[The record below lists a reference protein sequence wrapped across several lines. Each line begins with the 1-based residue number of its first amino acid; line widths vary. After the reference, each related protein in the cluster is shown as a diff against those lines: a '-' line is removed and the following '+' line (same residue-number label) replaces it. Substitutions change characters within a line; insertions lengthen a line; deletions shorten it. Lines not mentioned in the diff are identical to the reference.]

1 MTFFLTITLQY
12 WTKIVIK
19 FITNCRHISN
29 INNIITLVII
39 WEILLH
45 FTTKKKKKTLLM
57 LNL

>member
-1 MTFFLTITLQY
+1 MTFFLTITLPY

-19 FITNCRHISN
+19 FIANCRHISN

-45 FTTKKKKKTLLM
+45 FTKKKKKKKKHYLC
-57 LNL
+57 